1 MTNTIP
7 TPMPPVP
14 ADLGRIELGPCPLE
28 VGELG
33 ELDTPA
39 ELQDIDIAAIIKDVG
54 SSVDTDDQWVD
65 LGLACL
71 DQAGVSLRDQ
81 DRIMAIL
88 QGAGQ

>member
-1 MTNTIP
+1 MNKTTP

-28 VGELG
+28 VVEV
-33 ELDTPA
+33 DTPA
-39 ELQDIDIAAIIKDVG
+39 EPQDIDIAAIIKDVG
-54 SSVDTDDQWVD
+54 PSVDTNDQWVD
-65 LGLACL
+65 LALACL
-71 DQAGVSLRDQ
+71 DQAGVRLRDQ